1 MSSAS
6 TSTSERSEVAE
17 AERVVRIERTFD
29 APAEDVF
36 DAWTSEEV
44 IKRWFRPAE
53 GWQEPSADV
62 DLRVGGKVR
71 VVMRAPDGSAV
82 GAGGEYTAI
91 ERPHRLAFTWTFD
104 DDPSNEQ
111 MIELEFTEEDGA
123 TRVLFVNSGISE
135 KQRRDAQDDGWQRC
149 FDNMERALAK

>member
-6 TSTSERSEVAE
+6 ISTSERSEVTE

-44 IKRWFRPAE
+44 IQRWFRPAE

-104 DDPSNEQ
+104 DEPSNEQ
-111 MIELEFTEEDGA
+111 MIELEFTEEDGV
-123 TRVLFVNSGISE
+123 TRVLFVNSGISQKE
-135 KQRRDAQDDGWQRC
+135 RRDAQDDGWRRC
-149 FDNMERALAK
+149 FDNMESALAK